1 MTLDQKQK
9 ICETCDIYLRQFIC
23 PANSN
28 QAQPW
33 LSDWC
38 PKAKWNPAPAPDAAT
53 TRCIKLLTYPDR
65 KTGNHKIDDILTQY
79 AIALEEAETSDKGCT
94 PCKKGALIR
103 EYMQKLK
110 LAGV

>member
-1 MTLDQKQK
+1 MTTNQKQK
-9 ICETCDIYLRQFIC
+9 ICETCSVFRRMFMC
-23 PANSN
+23 PTSAN

-33 LSDWC
+33 YEEQCPRNKWATPTLKSDSQI
-38 PKAKWNPAPAPDAAT
+38 KY
-53 TRCIKLLTYPDR
+53 IKLLTHPDR
-65 KTGNHKIDDILTQY
+65 KTGNPKIDDILTQY